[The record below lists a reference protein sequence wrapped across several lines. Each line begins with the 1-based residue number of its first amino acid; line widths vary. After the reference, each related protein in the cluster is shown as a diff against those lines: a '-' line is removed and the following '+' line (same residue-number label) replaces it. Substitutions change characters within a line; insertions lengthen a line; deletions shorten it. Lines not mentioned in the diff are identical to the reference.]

1 MPEFEIIK
9 SSCGQKEGWGLGGR
23 ASCTNKTT
31 FRKSISQLLNKNIC
45 QQWEVT
51 LAGLGLCMTSNKVW
65 ILCEMV
71 WMSVTSHGKYLWP
84 PGTEKKTGSP

>member
-1 MPEFEIIK
+1 MWAK
-9 SSCGQKEGWGLGGR
+9 GGVGVGGR

-45 QQWEVT
+45 QRWEVT